1 MRKFV
6 KLAAALELSL
16 VMGTIIDILF
26 TIVGYTEINVNA
38 RDQANAMAFLLETL
52 VIDAESAY

>member
-38 RDQANAMAFLLETL
+38 RYQANTMAFLLETL
-52 VIDAESAY
+52 VIDAKSAY